1 MLSNVALSG
10 WRRLAPGSA
19 AGART
24 RVRGGGSHPGSRGSS
39 HPDVLRWAS
48 TTVTTVGYGDRYPVS
63 TEGRVVAVVLMR
75 VGIGVVGAGTA
86 SVASWILGRVEAERA
101 GRDAQ
106 PADGAPP
113 DMQ

>member
-1 MLSNVALSG
+1 
-10 WRRLAPGSA
+10 
-19 AGART
+19 
-24 RVRGGGSHPGSRGSS
+24 
-39 HPDVLRWAS
+39 
-48 TTVTTVGYGDRYPVS
+48 
-63 TEGRVVAVVLMR
+63 VLMR